1 MKNIKIKSLKENCKM
16 GRRKNNEN
24 YEFTVSDTVNNI
36 VGQKLKFKA
45 KNEAQKEFVKLIT
58 DKEIVICS
66 GPAGTGKSY
75 VSIARAIEL
84 LQSKENNFEKI
95 IIFKPAVEVEEKH
108 GFLPGD
114 IMEKI
119 MPYAESSLGIIEKL
133 IGKAARDR
141 MIMDGIIEIK
151 ALAYI
156 RGANIDNAIVIMEEA
171 QNMSPNQMKTLLTRI
186 GINSKFIISGDMDQ
200 SDRYTNIKQS
210 GLYDAMNRLR
220 SIEEIG
226 FFEFTANDI
235 VRNPII
241 SKILNLYDSSRNDKN
256 KNTISSPVNKERVIL
271 NESME
276 QKNKKITNK
285 KMWWEYI
292 PKYIRW

>member
-271 NESME
+271 NESTE

>member
-133 IGKAARDR
+133 IGKAARER

-271 NESME
+271 NESTE

>member
-1 MKNIKIKSLKENCKM
+1 M
-16 GRRKNNEN
+16 
-24 YEFTVSDTVNNI
+24 
-36 VGQKLKFKA
+36 
-45 KNEAQKEFVKLIT
+45 
-58 DKEIVICS
+58 
-66 GPAGTGKSY
+66 
-75 VSIARAIEL
+75 
-84 LQSKENNFEKI
+84 
-95 IIFKPAVEVEEKH
+95 EVEEKH

-133 IGKAARDR
+133 IGKAAREH

-271 NESME
+271 NESTE

>member
-1 MKNIKIKSLKENCKM
+1 M

-271 NESME
+271 NESTE